1 MKIDES
7 FGKEYKLC
15 SQKLIDS
22 IFEKNQKVKQ
32 FPFILSYL
40 EVAIP
45 SVKTFQIVISAPKR
59 IFRKAHERNR
69 IKRLMREAIRK
80 KKVSL
85 ENELEKHQK
94 QVALFLIYT
103 SKEELKYELIEQK
116 IEQLFNKLIK
126 EITKE

>member
-15 SQKLIDS
+15 SQKIIDL

-32 FPFILSYL
+32 FPFILSYV
-40 EVAIP
+40 EMVIP
-45 SVKTFQIVISAPKR
+45 STKSFQIVISAPKR

-85 ENELEKHQK
+85 EIELIKNQK
-94 QVALFLIYT
+94 QLALFLVYT
-103 SKEELKYELIEQK
+103 SKEELKYEIIEQK
-116 IEQLFNKLIK
+116 IEQLLNKLNKEIIK
-126 EITKE
+126 E